1 VPGSHRFP
9 TLTALGV
16 LGGISAFDNAIQVR
30 GNILSLCCFLRGS
43 EHAECIVNDRPC
55 LYGRIIYVSVPCRA
69 LCLAPFSYHQRQC
82 SSTCTPASSRVCRR
96 VCRRLHLCPARAEAG
111 RCPLSLCEIFNIMLQ
126 GALLVRTPASVVAC
140 GLSVREFMY
149 RQCCMSVL
157 GQVLQA
163 LGST

>member
-1 VPGSHRFP
+1 MQGALLGPILISSAAVFFDLHTRLIAGLP
-9 TLTALGV
+9 TSLPSTA
-16 LGGISAFDNAIQVR
+16 
-30 GNILSLCCFLRGS
+30 SLPSTSRS
-43 EHAECIVNDRPC
+43 RSM
-55 LYGRIIYVSVPCRA
+55 SV
-69 LCLAPFSYHQRQC
+69 
-82 SSTCTPASSRVCRR
+82 
-96 VCRRLHLCPARAEAG
+96 
-111 RCPLSLCEIFNIMLQ
+111 LCEIFNIMLQ